1 MQTINKGLLIYGQGA
16 RCIVLRCLRHPL
28 FTPRVFKGIRG
39 RTSSML
45 ETTFPFLDINVGFSL
60 LLAIE
65 PSLIDPYPLLLP
77 PDFG

>member
-1 MQTINKGLLIYGQGA
+1 
-16 RCIVLRCLRHPL
+16 
-28 FTPRVFKGIRG
+28 
-39 RTSSML
+39 L